1 MSKNDDL
8 YGYAVRLTLGEKLIA
23 SDPKIRSAD
32 KKLILSFL
40 RHIKA
45 KEISLGRQAKYAFM
59 LKRCAQLIRVPFR
72 KAKRA
77 DYEDLVTKLADF
89 EFVA

>member
-8 YGYAVRLTLGEKLIA
+8 YGYAVRLKLGEKLIA
-23 SDPKIRSAD
+23 SDPKIRAAD
-32 KKLILSFL
+32 KRLILSFL

-77 DYEDLVTKLADF
+77 DY
-89 EFVA
+89 